1 MVVLFPTHLFE
12 GRDMLSLLFTH
23 LSKLLDGVVG
33 PAQLIPKHIYIALH
47 ILCDSSLA
55 IHFDVEGAQMV

>member
-1 MVVLFPTHLFE
+1 
-12 GRDMLSLLFTH
+12 MLSLLFTH
-23 LSKLLDGVVG
+23 LSKLLDGGVG